1 VDVYQHKYYELSK
14 LHQATQEQYLQFQLM
29 MGTVRHY
36 SGVFLANLYETLPE
50 QFISN
55 FYPNLCT
62 LLLKITAT
70 NHHLYLLFELISQ
83 TLTHK
88 SELYTA

>member
-1 VDVYQHKYYELSK
+1 
-14 LHQATQEQYLQFQLM
+14 M
-29 MGTVRHY
+29 
-36 SGVFLANLYETLPE
+36 
-50 QFISN
+50 
-55 FYPNLCT
+55 YPNLCT

-88 SELYTA
+88 SELYTPEQESIIGWLLMLLEQIPELYNSLLKIEIAITSADSEEDIA